1 MKDNQNSQV
10 ADKKKITFEFCPH
23 LVSFVKKQMI
33 KGLPLKK
40 KKKIEALMILIEKKP
55 KRAKKQFRRNVALLF
70 LSYYRP
76 LSVCLSLSL
85 CVRPKFSY
93 ETKKKF
99 HTHNSSTAKPTFY
112 KEKCCDL
119 SPSHSAWV
127 KSNFHKSEIPFHY
140 FHTNVKTTLIYMHSH
155 LYLCCFLTWTSMK
168 NITCRPILT
177 LLKKY
182 RVIKIDRFL
191 HCFHTLSLKH
201 IPLAINNRRCNF
213 YSLLKECLEYLL
225 NTSYCIWNYA
235 QLSRTLYLK
244 IYHLHQCILLVS
256 IN

>member
-1 MKDNQNSQV
+1 MQRNSSEETLHFYSSL
-10 ADKKKITFEFCPH
+10 I
-23 LVSFVKKQMI
+23 I
-33 KGLPLKK
+33 GL
-40 KKKIEALMILIEKKP
+40 
-55 KRAKKQFRRNVALLF
+55 
-70 LSYYRP
+70 S
-76 LSVCLSLSL
+76 LSVSLSLSL
-85 CVRPKFSY
+85 FVLSFP
-93 ETKKKF
+93 TKQKKNF
-99 HTHNSSTAKPTFY
+99 THNSSTAKPTFY

-119 SPSHSAWV
+119 SPSHFAWV
-127 KSNFHKSEIPFHY
+127 KSNFHKYEIPFHY
-140 FHTNVKTTLIYMHSH
+140 FHTNVKPTLICMHSH

-168 NITCRPILT
+168 NITCRPNLT

-213 YSLLKECLEYLL
+213 YSLLQECLEYLL